1 MQPSFFNMFKGKG
14 KFDAG
19 KAGGTG
25 SKFDQEDRS
34 RDWYCTQCQERN
46 FMKRAECNKCRS
58 PRPPEGSQ
66 GPPPLPAN
74 GCTLSGMVK
83 SYNRKGFGFIMCLNG
98 SPGCQDIYYSRENL
112 HTSLQTRDIPGEH
125 VTFEIQRF
133 HDGKL
138 VAKSVRP
145 VNMALSAFNDPPPQR
160 EPERRERGS
169 APSKMAPKGGR
180 PEDEDRSR
188 DWVCPNCK
196 ERNFVKRHLCF
207 KCQAKRPP
215 QIDDDPDWASKA
227 KRSFSPHAG
236 ARAIKEQMI
245 AGRAA
250 AKRSRSGSASGS
262 SSASSSQPRKKRKK
276 KKKGKRRSS
285 SSSSSRSRSSK
296 SSKSSG
302 DAADASTAASKE
314 AEAPKN
320 PEVEKAKA
328 ESLQK
333 LMKLKAV
340 EPLPARMKEYRELLR
355 QWHPDKNPDKVEVA
369 TAVFQFLQKAKP
381 MIGQEAK

>member
-1 MQPSFFNMFKGKG
+1 MAFKGKG

-25 SKFDQEDRS
+25 GKFDDEDRS
-34 RDWYCTQCQERN
+34 GDWYCTSCQERN
-46 FMKRAECNKCRS
+46 FRKRAECHKCRS
-58 PRPPEGSQ
+58 ARPPEGAA
-66 GPPPLPAN
+66 GPPPLPVN
-74 GCTLSGMVK
+74 GCTLNGMVK

-138 VAKSVRP
+138 VAKNVRP
-145 VNMALSAFNDPPPQR
+145 VGVSLDRFHDPPPQKA
-160 EPERRERGS
+160 PEQRERGA
-169 APSKMAPKGGR
+169 APMRMAPKGGR
-180 PEDEDRSR
+180 PDEEDRTR
-188 DWVCPNCK
+188 DWTCDQCK
-196 ERNFVKRHLCF
+196 ERNFVKRQQCY
-207 KCQAKRPP
+207 KCKAKKPASM
-215 QIDDDPDWASKA
+215 DDDPVAP
-227 KRSFSPHAG
+227 RRTFSPHAG
-236 ARAIKEQMI
+236 ARAIKEQMMGGA
-245 AGRAA
+245 AGKRA
-250 AKRSRSGSASGS
+250 RSGSASGS
-262 SSASSSQPRKKRKK
+262 SSPSSSRPRKKK

-296 SSKSSG
+296 SSKSSRG
-302 DAADASTAASKE
+302 AADASTGAGKE
-314 AEAPKN
+314 SEAPKD

-333 LMKLKAV
+333 LMKLKTV
-340 EPLPARMKEYRELLR
+340 EPIQARMKEYRELLR